1 MPPIAIC
8 SADSCTFRIELQDSR
23 AGTSTATPE
32 KCPKCGAAII
42 SICPWCGF
50 LLLGKID
57 LQRPRCPMCCVEIRK
72 AFAVRRARAAS
83 A

>member
-8 SADSCTFRIELQDSR
+8 SADSCSFRIELQDAK

-42 SICPWCGF
+42 SICPRCNF
-50 LLLGKID
+50 LLLGKLD
-57 LQRPRCPMCCVEIRK
+57 SERPICPMCCVEIRK
-72 AFAVRRARAAS
+72 AFAARRTRAAS

>member
-8 SADSCTFRIELQDSR
+8 SAAGYTFRIELQDSK

-42 SICPWCGF
+42 SICPWCNF
-50 LLLGKID
+50 LLLGKLD
-57 LQRPRCPMCCVEIRK
+57 LEHPTCPMCCVEIRK

>member
-8 SADSCTFRIELQDSR
+8 SADGCDFRIKLQDNK
-23 AGTSTATPE
+23 AGTSTTTPE

-42 SICPWCGF
+42 SKCPWCGF
-50 LLLGKID
+50 LLLGNPD
-57 LQRPRCPMCCVEIRK
+57 SARPVCAVCCTEIRK
-72 AFAVRRARAAS
+72 VFAVRRARAAS